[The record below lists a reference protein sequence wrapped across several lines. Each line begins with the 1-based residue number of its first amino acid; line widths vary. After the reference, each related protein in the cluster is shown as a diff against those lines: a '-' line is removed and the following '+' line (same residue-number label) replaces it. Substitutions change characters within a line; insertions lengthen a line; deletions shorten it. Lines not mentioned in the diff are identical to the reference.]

1 MGQDYN
7 FVVDLQHGIP
17 SALDSVPSIEGGR
30 VGALSRAQQEQL
42 SKTSSEMRQGG

>member
-1 MGQDYN
+1 MGQDDN

-30 VGALSRAQQEQL
+30 AGALRRAQQEQF
-42 SKTSSEMRQGG
+42 SKTSSEMRHSG

>member
-30 VGALSRAQQEQL
+30 VGALRRT
-42 SKTSSEMRQGG
+42 SKSNFLKPHLK